1 MLVVWMFNR
10 NRFKAGVHT
19 EHRWLSTLSQPRNI
33 AKYFGVTLGL
43 TVVAYVGLNVVLVA
57 VPAMTLP
64 VALIAYQTINF
75 HHYIVDSVIWKVR
88 KPQIRS
94 TLGLESLAA

>member
-10 NRFKAGVHT
+10 NRFKGGVVP
-19 EHRWLSTLSQPRNI
+19 EHRWLSNLSQPRNV
-33 AKYFGVTLGL
+33 ARYFGVTFGL
-43 TVVAYVGLNVVLVA
+43 TIMAYVGLSSVLVA
-57 VPAMTLP
+57 VPGS
-64 VALIAYQTINF
+64 ALVLSLILYQTINF

-88 KPQIRS
+88 KPQIRQ